1 MSQLNQDPSML
12 FQRWQRW
19 NKVKRVIIKS
29 SHDHYS
35 PLFRYIK
42 TKYMYSTSDFWVFVC
57 FTPAGYRGQKGER
70 GQMGLGIPGAPG
82 PTGPP
87 GTGFFY
93 L

>member
-1 MSQLNQDPSML
+1 
-12 FQRWQRW
+12 
-19 NKVKRVIIKS
+19 
-29 SHDHYS
+29 
-35 PLFRYIK
+35 
-42 TKYMYSTSDFWVFVC
+42 MYSTSDIWVFVC